1 MLTNEI
7 NEVLRSATLS
17 NEDKLAKIKAIKK
30 AADDALD
37 MLSGDW
43 CYCNVCREF
52 YKTKSFYQETTTE
65 SCQVTTYADP
75 INSGGNEYTPGT
87 RYTTYVF
94 CPKGHRKVIQCHTN
108 PIGGEEY
115 PIEKLFN

>member
-17 NEDKLAKIKAIKK
+17 NEDKLAKIRAIKK

-43 CYCNVCREF
+43 CFCNVCQEF
-52 YKTKSFYQETTTE
+52 HKTKSFYQETAIE
-65 SCQVTTYADP
+65 SCQVKTYDDP
-75 INSGGNEYTPGT
+75 INSGGN
-87 RYTTYVF
+87 
-94 CPKGHRKVIQCHTN
+94 
-108 PIGGEEY
+108 
-115 PIEKLFN
+115 